1 VSAVS
6 TTDSDRAALTVEK
19 LSVSYTRGRDRFAVR
34 DVSFTVAPGEIL
46 GIVGESGSGKSSI
59 AHAVMGLLP
68 AAAAVTGQIRLGG
81 LDFVCLREAEL
92 CRIRGSKVGMI
103 FQDPLAALNP
113 VFPISTQL
121 VDTIR
126 THHKGTSRSDA
137 RAVAADAISEMGV
150 PRDRLD
156 SYPHQLS
163 GGMRQRVLIASA
175 MVAKP
180 QFLIADEPTSDLDTV
195 SQAQILRILRRLR
208 AEHRVGVLLISH
220 DMRVIRAIC
229 DRVAVMHGG
238 TVIEQGPMQQVLS
251 SPTAPYTKEL
261 MRVSTRARSDSG
273 RFVTMPV
280 EFDNWS
286 A

>member
-1 VSAVS
+1 VSVVS
-6 TTDSDRAALTVEK
+6 TSDNGRSSLAVEE
-19 LSVSYTRGRDRFAVR
+19 LSVSYTRGQDSYAVR
-34 DVSFTVAPGEIL
+34 GVSFTVAPGEIL

-59 AHAVMGLLP
+59 AYAVMGLLP
-68 AAAAVTGQIRLGG
+68 AAAAVAGRIELGG
-81 LDFVCLREAEL
+81 LDFVCLREADL
-92 CRIRGSKVGMI
+92 CRIRGSRVGMI

-113 VFPISTQL
+113 VFPISTQI

-126 THHKGTSRSDA
+126 THHKNTSRRAA
-137 RAVAADAISEMGV
+137 RAIAADAISEMGV

-180 QFLIADEPTSDLDTV
+180 EFLIADEPTSDLDTV

-208 AEHRVGVLLISH
+208 EEHRVGVLLISH
-220 DMRVIRAIC
+220 DMRVVRAVC
-229 DRVAVMHGG
+229 DRVAVMHRGA
-238 TVIEQGPMQQVLS
+238 VIEQGPMRQVLS
-251 SPTAPYTKEL
+251 SPTTAYTKEL
-261 MRVSTRARSDSG
+261 MRVSTRARSQSG
-273 RFVTMPV
+273 QFATMPV
-280 EFDNWS
+280 EFDDWS

>member
-6 TTDSDRAALTVEK
+6 TSDDERPTLAVEE
-19 LSVSYTRGRDRFAVR
+19 LSVSYTGGRDHYAVR
-34 DVSFTVAPGEIL
+34 EVSFTVAAGEIL

-68 AAAAVTGQIRLGG
+68 ATAAVTGRIRLGA
-81 LDFVCLREAEL
+81 LDVVCLREAEL

-113 VFPISTQL
+113 VFPISTQII
-121 VDTIR
+121 DTIR

-137 RAVAADAISEMGV
+137 RAIAADAISEMGV

-175 MVAKP
+175 MVARP
-180 QFLIADEPTSDLDTV
+180 HFLIADEPTSDLDTV

-220 DMRVIRAIC
+220 DMRVIRAVC

-238 TVIEQGPMQQVLS
+238 AVIEHGLTQQVLS
-251 SPTAPYTKEL
+251 SPIAPYTKEL
-261 MRVSTRARSDSG
+261 MRVSTRARSHSG

-280 EFDNWS
+280 EYDNWS